1 MFKNKKNISKKLKE
15 SVIWNFMQVFM
26 YLYIF
31 LLLFLNMQNM
41 NFAEI

>member
-1 MFKNKKNISKKLKE
+1 MFKNKKNIPKKLKE

-41 NFAEI
+41 NFTEI

>member
-1 MFKNKKNISKKLKE
+1 MFKNKKNILKKLKE

-31 LLLFLNMQNM
+31 LLIFLNMQNM
-41 NFAEI
+41 NFTEI